1 MSRTVTTRRRNRPL
15 LLQNETDGRAR
26 NKSSQ
31 SVTSEVD
38 FAELLLQI
46 EIFGDPESLRG
57 KTTAKVPVPI
67 VVVLTFAQIKPA
79 KINLSLFGR
88 F

>member
-1 MSRTVTTRRRNRPL
+1 MLQIEILPNRVVPL
-15 LLQNETDGRAR
+15 S
-26 NKSSQ
+26 K

-38 FAELLLQI
+38 IAELLLQI

-57 KTTAKVPVPI
+57 KTTTKVPVPI
-67 VVVLTFAQIKPA
+67 VVVLTFAKIKPA